1 MSLNVVELEGAV
13 VRDPELRFM
22 PSGKQLCEFLIVTNG
37 TRWNREKNESEV
49 TSTFLSCTVWGELA
63 EEFVEQVRKSD
74 RVYVKGTLDRRL
86 IEKDG
91 GHKEE
96 KTRVNVMFW
105 QPTMLHPKPHQ
116 RQPPEA
122 PF

>member
-1 MSLNVVELEGAV
+1 MSLNLVELEGAI

-37 TRWNREKNESEV
+37 TRWNRERNEAEV

-91 GHKEE
+91 RKEE

-105 QPTMLHPKPHQ
+105 QPTMLHPKQ
-116 RQPPEA
+116 KVEGGA